1 LVDGPAMVGLVL
13 WAFGLAWLV
22 LGWRRLVVPA
32 VIALVAAPSLMLVA
46 AGVTAGSW
54 NAFAPMFGL
63 LTAVGLFA
71 MGTVV
76 REFLITGVGVAGIFV
91 YLPMSGAEYF
101 GETIGVPIV
110 LLLSGL
116 LLILVM
122 LYLLR
127 RGAGPRLTGSH

>member
-1 LVDGPAMVGLVL
+1 MLAVWTGPRATL
-13 WAFGLAWLV
+13 
-22 LGWRRLVVPA
+22 
-32 VIALVAAPSLMLVA
+32 
-46 AGVTAGSW
+46 
-54 NAFAPMFGL
+54 
-63 LTAVGLFA
+63 
-71 MGTVV
+71 
-76 REFLITGVGVAGIFV
+76 TGVGVAGIFV

-116 LLILVM
+116 LLIVVM